1 VSLLLANQLLVTIS
15 EDSLAMIHRA
25 RGTAGRVLDQKH
37 QNFSQENEGMLHQS
51 FLWQRALGHLD
62 TLFAS
67 MKIAP
72 RTQLKVILASDFVRY
87 LSLPAQQVH
96 MSQEEKLAY
105 AVAAY
110 QEVYG
115 SSVDT
120 WDVKLNDSAP
130 RQPTIAAAVDKA
142 LLEALKQLAI
152 KYQLKLV
159 SAQPY
164 LMCAFNALASQ
175 INHVS
180 GYLAIV
186 ELKRLLLVSLQTGKC
201 ISMRTFLLGAQWQG
215 DLKSLLERELVM
227 AGNLNPALYIYAP
240 THKGAVVDAIKN
252 CELKRIGTRNSSLN
266 NQHMAMLEAAL

>member
-15 EDSLAMIHRA
+15 EDSFAMIHRA
-25 RGTAGRVLDQKH
+25 RGFTGRILDQKH
-37 QNFSQENEGMLHQS
+37 EDFSQENGGTLNQS
-51 FLWQRALGHLD
+51 FLWQKTLSHLD

-67 MKIAP
+67 MKISP
-72 RTQLKVILASDFVRY
+72 KTQLKVILASDFVRY
-87 LSLPAQQVH
+87 LSLPAQQVQ

-110 QEVYG
+110 QDVYG
-115 SSVDT
+115 SCVDT
-120 WDVKLNDSAP
+120 WDIKLNDSAP
-130 RQPTIAAAVDKA
+130 RQPTIAVAVDKA
-142 LLEALKQLAI
+142 LLEALNQLAI

-159 SAQPY
+159 STQPY
-164 LMCAFNALASQ
+164 LMCAFNALTGQ
-175 INHVS
+175 VNHVS

-186 ELKRLLLVSLQTGKC
+186 ELKRLLLVSLQTGKF

-215 DLKSLLERELVM
+215 ELKSLLERELVM
-227 AGNLNPALYIYAP
+227 AGNSNPALYIYAP
-240 THKGAVVDAIKN
+240 SHKGVVVDAIKN